1 MKTTVIVLLTII
13 IILAIFSAIYIILYN
28 KLQFAKIRIEEAE
41 KVILEELQ
49 NRFDLIMKVK
59 PTIEKNTKM
68 DLNLFSDLEK
78 SKRSNV
84 TSYDFDK
91 KITESVVT
99 ISTILNDYPKLDEKK
114 EFMEI
119 IRKLEESDTKINA
132 AKDFYN
138 KNNSVLILMIRKF
151 PSNIVALIHKI
162 NIQPYYEAKEIFN
175 EVDDGIKI

>member
-1 MKTTVIVLLTII
+1 MKTIVIVLLTII
-13 IILAIFSAIYIILYN
+13 ILLAITSAIYIILYN
-28 KLQFAKIRIEEAE
+28 RLQFAKIRIDEAE

-49 NRFDLIMKVK
+49 NRFDLIMKAK

-68 DLNLFSDLEK
+68 DLNLFSELEK
-78 SKRSNV
+78 SKKSNV
-84 TSYDFDK
+84 SSYDFDK
-91 KITESVVT
+91 RITESVNT
-99 ISTILNDYPKLDEKK
+99 IYTILNDYPKLDEKK

-138 KNNSVLILMIRKF
+138 KNNSILILLIRKF

-162 NIQPYYEAKEIFN
+162 SIQPYYEAKEIFN

>member
-1 MKTTVIVLLTII
+1 MKTIVIILLTII
-13 IILAIFSAIYIILYN
+13 IILAIASAIYIILYN

-49 NRFDLIMKVK
+49 NRFDLIMKIK

-68 DLNLFSDLEK
+68 DLNLFSELEK
-78 SKRSNV
+78 SKKSNIS
-84 TSYDFDK
+84 SYDFDK
-91 KITESVVT
+91 KITKSITT
-99 ISTILNDYPKLDEKK
+99 IYTILNDYPKLDEKK
-114 EFMEI
+114 EFMEA

-138 KNNSVLILMIRKF
+138 KNNSILIVLIKKF

-162 NIQPYYEAKEIFN
+162 NIQPYYEAQEIFN
-175 EVDDGIKI
+175 EIDDGIKI

>member
-1 MKTTVIVLLTII
+1 MKTMVIILLTII
-13 IILAIFSAIYIILYN
+13 IIAAVISAIYIIIYN

-49 NRFDLIMKVK
+49 NRFDLILKAK

-68 DLNLFSDLEK
+68 DLDLFSDLEK

-84 TSYDFDK
+84 SSYDFDK
-91 KITESVVT
+91 KISESVIT
-99 ISTILNDYPKLDEKK
+99 IYTILNDYPKLDEKK
-114 EFMEI
+114 DFMEI

-138 KNNSVLILMIRKF
+138 KNNSVLILMIKKF

-162 NIQPYYEAKEIFN
+162 NIQPYYDAKEIFN
-175 EVDDGIKI
+175 EIDDGIKI